1 MFDIGSQFQVE
12 NPHNSGLYVQL
23 PENRRFGYFFTVVF
37 VLVGA
42 YLFYKGYM
50 ALALMVLVLAFIFMV
65 VSYVKADLLLPL
77 NKLWL
82 HFGLLL
88 SKISSPII
96 FGALFFCLFSPIAF
110 FMRFLGRDELS
121 LIFKER
127 SSFWKHREE
136 DNSYPQTFK
145 NQF

>member
-50 ALALMVLVLAFIFMV
+50 ALARMVLVLAFIFMV
-65 VSYVKADLLLPL
+65 VSYVKADLL
-77 NKLWL
+77 W
-82 HFGLLL
+82 
-88 SKISSPII
+88 II
-96 FGALFFCLFSPIAF
+96 A
-110 FMRFLGRDELS
+110 
-121 LIFKER
+121 
-127 SSFWKHREE
+127 
-136 DNSYPQTFK
+136 Q
-145 NQF
+145 